1 MAISDFGFRISD
13 FRSPTGNFG
22 SETSAAHHEGV
33 LSQFHYSGIPE
44 FWYAGNMET
53 VKLGKKGQISIP
65 KAVLDALG
73 LEGEMLLL
81 VEATDDGAIL
91 LRPAGVYPIEI
102 YSDARVR
109 EFLAEDE
116 MSAEEAKQVRGVVE
130 D

>member
-1 MAISDFGFRISD
+1 
-13 FRSPTGNFG
+13 
-22 SETSAAHHEGV
+22 
-33 LSQFHYSGIPE
+33 
-44 FWYAGNMET
+44 MET

-65 KAVLDALG
+65 KAILEALG

-81 VEATDDGAIL
+81 AEATDDGAIL

-109 EFLAEDE
+109 EFLDEDE
-116 MSAEEAKQVRGVVE
+116 MSAEEGKRVRETAE